1 MVNEKNNPYYKA
13 YCILSSALMDDKI
26 DDGIL
31 KSLNVIK
38 SCFSANNV
46 FLHKVNGDGFYEEI
60 FNNSMS
66 DSNYYDVTSVINI
79 VKYIVEGKKYYVMNL
94 DLENMRNVLFFSIK
108 LDITKYIITIASSNE
123 FNQIDDLF
131 LNLFMDTITIILRK
145 YEMIKYL
152 KKNAEIDILTGI
164 NNRKAYENLIMNNQ
178 IVDDMIFG
186 LFDLFRLKN
195 INDRYS
201 HFHGDEYIRK
211 TAQILKKYF
220 SNNIYRIGGDEFALL
235 SNVEKYENVLIKIKV
250 IQEEVRNIDLS
261 IDEIFGIN
269 YGLVVR
275 KNNETY
281 KDLYQK
287 ADKLLSQD
295 KDDTYKKLGLERRR

>member
-152 KKNAEIDILTGI
+152 KKDAEIDILTGI

>member
-13 YCILSSALMDDKI
+13 YYILSSALMDDKI
-26 DDGIL
+26 DDGIM
-31 KSLNVIK
+31 KSLGVIK

-46 FLHKVNGDGFYEEI
+46 FLHKVNGDGFYEKI
-60 FNNSMS
+60 FNNSMV
-66 DSNYYDVTSVINI
+66 DSNYSDITSVINI
-79 VKYIVEGKKYYVMNL
+79 VKYIVEEKKFYVMNL
-94 DLENMRNVLFFSIK
+94 DLENIRNVLFFPIK
-108 LDITKYIITIASSNE
+108 LDVTKYIITIASSDE

-131 LNLFMDTITIILRK
+131 LNLFIDTMTIILKK

-152 KKNAEIDILTGI
+152 KKDAEIDILTGI
-164 NNRKAYENLIMNNQ
+164 NNRKAYENLIMNNK
-178 IVDDMIFG
+178 IADDMIFG

-195 INDRYS
+195 INDTYS

-220 SNNIYRIGGDEFALL
+220 SNNIYRIGGDEFALV
-235 SNVEKYENVLIKIKV
+235 SDVEKYENVLIKIKV

-295 KDDTYKKLGLERRR
+295 KDDTYKRLGLERRR